1 LIPKKESKVGENHQ
15 LPMNNCLTE
24 QEQEQGF
31 SLIYNVQKKDLHLL
45 HVSFNQQLAGV

>member
-1 LIPKKESKVGENHQ
+1 LIPKKESKVGK
-15 LPMNNCLTE
+15 NCLTD

-31 SLIYNVQKKDLHLL
+31 SLIYNVQNKDLHLL